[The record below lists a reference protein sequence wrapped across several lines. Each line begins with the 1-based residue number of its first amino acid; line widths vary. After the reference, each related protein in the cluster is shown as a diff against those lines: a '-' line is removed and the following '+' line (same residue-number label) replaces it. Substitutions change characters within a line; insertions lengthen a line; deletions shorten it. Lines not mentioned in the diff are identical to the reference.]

1 MNMVLFLNY
10 IAHFTVLLKLTIKHI
25 GTEEKYRDSKKKKLP
40 NGEIVELTRLN
51 KFLQVA
57 RAI

>member
-25 GTEEKYRDSKKKKLP
+25 GTEEKYRDSKKKK
-40 NGEIVELTRLN
+40 NAKWGN
-51 KFLQVA
+51 C
-57 RAI
+57 

>member
-25 GTEEKYRDSKKKKLP
+25 GTEEKYRDSRKKKCQMGKL
-40 NGEIVELTRLN
+40 LN
-51 KFLQVA
+51 LPA
-57 RAI
+57 